1 MVNQNSLHMETVK
14 WKLDPSHSEVQFKVR
29 HLVSKVSG
37 HFEEFTVGVETN
49 GDDFTTAKIDFTAN
63 ANSIKT
69 KNEFRD
75 EHLKGKEF
83 LYTEKYP
90 KITFKG
96 EKLEKNEDG
105 NYVLQGVLTIRDISK
120 RVFLDVKYGGLEK
133 DPWGNYRAGFIV
145 HGKINRKDFG
155 VNFNMLTETG
165 GILVGEEVE
174 IDCSVEFLKQAQE
187 ETSTVEQ
194 KELQTA

>member
-1 MVNQNSLHMETVK
+1 METVK
-14 WKLDPSHSEVQFKVR
+14 WKLDPSHSEIQFKVR

-37 HFEEFTVGVETN
+37 HFQKFDIRVETE
-49 GDDFTTAKIDFTAN
+49 GDDFTTAKIDFWAN
-63 ANSIKT
+63 ANSIT
-69 KNEFRD
+69 TNNDLRD
-75 EHLKGKEF
+75 EHLKGKDF

-96 EKLEKNEDG
+96 EMLQKNEDG
-105 NYVLQGVLTIRDISK
+105 NYTLQGDLMIRDITR
-120 RVFLDVKYGGLEK
+120 RVFLDVEFGGLEK

-155 VNFNMLTETG
+155 ISFNMLTETG

-174 IDCSVEFLKQAQE
+174 IECSVEFIKQVQDKT
-187 ETSTVEQ
+187 ETAKE

>member
-1 MVNQNSLHMETVK
+1 METIK

-37 HFEEFTVGVETN
+37 HFEDFIVRVETE
-49 GDDFTTAKIDFTAN
+49 GEDFTTAKIDVTVN
-63 ANSIKT
+63 AGSINT
-69 KNEFRD
+69 NNDLRD
-75 EHLKGKEF
+75 EHLKGKDF

-90 KITFKG
+90 KIIFKG
-96 EKLEKNEDG
+96 EKLQKKDDVNFLLHG
-105 NYVLQGVLTIRDISK
+105 ILTIRDVLK
-120 RVFLDVKYGGLEK
+120 PVVLNVEYGGLEK

-155 VNFNMLTETG
+155 ISFNMLTETG

-174 IDCSVEFLKQAQE
+174 IDCNVEFIKQVEEKASAVQE
-187 ETSTVEQ
+187 RDM
-194 KELQTA
+194 QTA

>member
-1 MVNQNSLHMETVK
+1 METIK

-37 HFEEFTVGVETN
+37 HFEDFNVRVETE
-49 GDDFTTAKIDFTAN
+49 GEDFTTAKIDVTVN
-63 ANSIKT
+63 AGSINT
-69 KNEFRD
+69 NNDLRD
-75 EHLKGKEF
+75 EHLKGKDF

-90 KITFKG
+90 KIIFKG
-96 EKLEKNEDG
+96 EKLQKKDDVNFLLHG
-105 NYVLQGVLTIRDISK
+105 ILTIRDVLK
-120 RVFLDVKYGGLEK
+120 PVVLNVEYGGLEK

-155 VNFNMLTETG
+155 ISFNMLTETG

-174 IDCSVEFLKQAQE
+174 IDCNVEFIKQVEEKASAVQE
-187 ETSTVEQ
+187 RDM
-194 KELQTA
+194 QTA

>member
-1 MVNQNSLHMETVK
+1 METVK
-14 WKLDPSHSEVQFKVR
+14 WKLDPSHSEIQFKVR

-37 HFEEFTVGVETN
+37 HFENFDIRVKTE
-49 GDDFTTAKIDFTAN
+49 GDDFTTAKIDFWAN
-63 ANSIKT
+63 ANSINT
-69 KNEFRD
+69 NNDLRD
-75 EHLKGKEF
+75 EHLRGKDF

-96 EKLEKNEDG
+96 EKLQKNEDG
-105 NYVLQGVLTIRDISK
+105 NYTLQGDLMIRDITR
-120 RVFLDVKYGGLEK
+120 RVFLDVEFGGLEK

-155 VNFNMLTETG
+155 ISFNMLTETG

-174 IDCSVEFLKQAQE
+174 IECSVEFIKQVQDKT
-187 ETSTVEQ
+187 ETAKE